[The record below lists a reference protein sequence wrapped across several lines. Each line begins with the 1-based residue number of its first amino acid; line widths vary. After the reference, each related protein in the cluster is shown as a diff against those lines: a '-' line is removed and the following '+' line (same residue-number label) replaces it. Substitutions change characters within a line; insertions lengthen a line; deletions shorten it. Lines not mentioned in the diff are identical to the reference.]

1 MRGRTLAGRYTLAE
15 RLASG
20 SMGTVWTGWDSVL
33 ERQVAVKL
41 LRSPVEDDTTFAERF
56 RSEATAMAKLN
67 HPGIVSVY
75 DYGQEP
81 PEAGGTGEPTA
92 FLVMELVTGESLD
105 ALLRRE
111 GALPPE
117 RALDLAVQV
126 LEALRAAHGAGIV
139 HRDIKPSNL
148 LLRDDRVLVA
158 DFGIALPDFS
168 PRLTASGTRLGTAP
182 YQAPEQAA
190 RGRVT
195 PAADL
200 YSVGVV
206 LHEMLAGRV
215 PFDGATAFEITLKHL
230 TEPPPE
236 LPDDIPVPVREV
248 VRRALS
254 KAPEERWESAAAMA
268 GELAAVRDAV
278 AVFSSYGSSAAAP
291 ASKPSSATEPSATKS
306 SAAESSVT
314 ESSTAGTVA
323 TTRIGGA
330 RWRVLVW
337 ALVVAGIAAST
348 TAVAVPLVLRDGGE
362 RRARATAEDAGS
374 VRPGVSPAAPRALAA
389 PGVPGA
395 SASPAAS
402 PSASS
407 GHPGSS
413 PTPSGGTPSAS
424 GGATPD
430 LTRPS
435 SPGVGYTVP
444 DPAATAQPHR
454 RGAGDGTG
462 GDSRPD
468 AGRPAPDPSK
478 DPAPAKD
485 KDPAKPAPSKP
496 DPSKPDPPG
505 PAALPAK
512 VQWRNGFTALDND
525 NSRNIDGNRVGT
537 WDINAS
543 RAQQWRPTKYGDD
556 SYTFT
561 NVAAEGKVLDMNREN
576 RMAQIWGTPQGA
588 AANQRWRVVPEGAGY
603 RLINMENQE
612 CLTAAGLHVL
622 TYISPCDGGA
632 GQLWTAVDADSYPTK
647 DSSP

>member
-41 LRSPVEDDTTFAERF
+41 LRSPVEDDATFAERF

-75 DYGQEP
+75 DYGHEP
-81 PEAGGTGEPTA
+81 PDAGGTGEPTA

-139 HRDIKPSNL
+139 HRDVKPSNL
-148 LLRDDRVLVA
+148 LLRDDRILVA

-268 GELAAVRDAV
+268 AELAAVRDAV
-278 AVFSSYGSSAAAP
+278 AVFSSYGSSAAVP
-291 ASKPSSATEPSATKS
+291 AAKPSSATES
-306 SAAESSVT
+306 STT
-314 ESSTAGTVA
+314 ESSTAGTV
-323 TTRIGGA
+323 TSPVMGGA

-337 ALVVAGIAAST
+337 ALVAAGIAAST
-348 TAVAVPLVLRDGGE
+348 TAVAVPLALRDGGE

-389 PGVPGA
+389 PGAPGA

-402 PSASS
+402 ASPSASS
-407 GHPGSS
+407 GHPSGS

-430 LTRPS
+430 MTRPS

-444 DPAATAQPHR
+444 TPAPPAQPH
-454 RGAGDGTG
+454 GKGTGDGTG

-485 KDPAKPAPSKP
+485 KDPAKP
-496 DPSKPDPPG
+496 DPSKPDPAKPD
-505 PAALPAK
+505 PPKPPALPAK

-525 NSRNIDGNRVGT
+525 NSRKTDGNRVGT

-543 RAQQWRPTKYGDD
+543 HAQQWRPTKYGDG

-561 NVAAEGKVLDMNREN
+561 NLAAEGKVLDMNREN
-576 RMAQIWGTPQGA
+576 RMAQIWGTPQGP

-603 RLINMENQE
+603 RLINVENQE
-612 CLTAAGLHVL
+612 CLTANGLHVL
-622 TYISPCDGGA
+622 TTISPCNGGA
-632 GQLWTAVDADSYPTK
+632 GQLWTAVDADSYVTE
-647 DSSP
+647 DSPPAAG